1 MCALKPNNRD
11 VKVAHFPSMM
21 SCLQVSLHAIA
32 INVDAEVSR
41 YFDNDLLALKESCK
55 ITKCSDKQN
64 SNMN

>member
-21 SCLQVSLHAIA
+21 SCLQVSLHAI
-32 INVDAEVSR
+32 IVDAEVSR

>member
-1 MCALKPNNRD
+1 MCTLKPNNRD

-21 SCLQVSLHAIA
+21 SCLQVALHAI
-32 INVDAEVSR
+32 IVDAEVSR
-41 YFDNDLLALKESCK
+41 YFDNDLLVLKESCK